1 MYPKGYLSP
10 VLRHP
15 KEKHTHTQIF
25 TIYIYIHYIYIY
37 IHYIYNIYIYNIY
50 IYIYKIYIYI
60 IYIYI
65 IYIYNIYNIYIIY
78 IYIIYIYIPYIRIG
92 VPFLRHRRLLGA
104 LGMALSRQRSR
115 VKCYAPTMRT
125 TSSLMQVFG

>member
-15 KEKHTHTQIF
+15 KEKHTHTD
-25 TIYIYIHYIYIY
+25 IHYIYK
-37 IHYIYNIYIYNIY
+37 YIYNIY
-50 IYIYKIYIYI
+50 IYIKYKYK
-60 IYIYI
+60 
-65 IYIYNIYNIYIIY
+65 
-78 IYIIYIYIPYIRIG
+78 YIYIPYIRIG